1 MQKKE
6 QPFIYKYLGNIGIFV
21 GIIII
26 VVSCARQASPTGG
39 VKDEKPPHPIKS
51 SPINY
56 SKNFRGNKI
65 IILFDEFVVL
75 KNPNQEILT
84 SPPLKEKNEIKLR
97 GKNILI
103 KIKDTLKENTTY
115 GIHFYDAIADLNEG
129 NLLKDFSFEF
139 STGNTFDSL
148 YLAGNVKNAFD
159 YKVKKGWYVMLYDK
173 FGDSIPRKQLPELI
187 SKTDENG
194 NFVLT
199 NLKNKP
205 YYIFAIEDLNNNELF
220 DLPNEKIAFLDS
232 SFQPSFKEVE
242 MIDTLVLIDS
252 ISPDLKDTVFYDSIH
267 KHKEFVSTIGDIQL
281 FMFQEVLKKQF
292 FKKAYR
298 KERQQVIFAF
308 NENLEDSVSIFPIL
322 NNHIVKKKWFVQE
335 KQTTADSLV
344 FWIKDTSIFNEDSLF
359 FQLNYT
365 MLDSN
370 NQNFIKI
377 DTLLLHFE
385 DVKKVK
391 QKKDKSKLSLSNIL
405 GTKKEEKKDTLPPPS
420 LLTFSNNIKTLLDLD
435 TDLFLIARFP
445 IKTVNDTA
453 IQLFKIEDDTV
464 NMDFNIFVDSLF
476 VRQLHFKFE
485 KKEDEKFKLLF
496 PAGCITDIYG
506 QTNDTLKYNFGT
518 QKIEYY
524 ATIKVNIKGLKEPSI
539 VQLLDNKKKIIK
551 EVEINAD
558 TTINYLFLPPEK
570 YVLKLFYDSNGNKK
584 WDTGN
589 YKEKKQPEKVFYF
602 PTEINAVSNFDYDYD
617 WDLYPLP
624 KTETYTKTDTI
635 RVPLNKK

>member
-1 MQKKE
+1 MLKKE
-6 QPFIYKYLGNIGIFV
+6 CPFTHKNLSNIGVFIGIF
-21 GIIII
+21 II
-26 VVSCARQASPTGG
+26 VISCARQASPTGG
-39 VKDEKPPHPIKS
+39 KKDELPPRPIKS

-56 SKNFRGNKI
+56 SKNFKGNKI

-84 SPPLKEKNEIKLR
+84 SPPLKERSEIKLR

-115 GIHFYDAIADLNEG
+115 GIHFFDAIADLNEG
-129 NLLKDFSFEF
+129 NLLKNFSFEF
-139 STGNTFDSL
+139 STGNNFDSL
-148 YLAGNVKNAFD
+148 YLVGNAKNAFNH
-159 YKVKKGWYVMLYDK
+159 KAEKGWYVMLYDK
-173 FGDSIPRKQLPELI
+173 FEDSIPRKQLPELI

-194 NFVLT
+194 NFILS

-205 YYIFAIEDLNNNELF
+205 YYIFAIKDLNNNQLF

-232 SFQPSFKEVE
+232 TFQPSFKEIE
-242 MIDTLVLIDS
+242 RIDTLVLIES

-267 KHKEFVSTIGDIQL
+267 KHKEFISTIGDIQL
-281 FMFQEVLKKQF
+281 LMFQETVKKQF
-292 FKKAYR
+292 FRKGYR

-308 NENLEDSVSIFPIL
+308 NENLEDSISVFPML
-322 NNHIVKKKWFVQE
+322 DDKIVNKESFVQE

-344 FWIKDTSIFNEDSLF
+344 YWIKDTTIFNIDSLF

-370 NQNFIKI
+370 NQHFIKT
-377 DTLLLHFE
+377 DTLLLYFE
-385 DVKKVK
+385 DVKK
-391 QKKDKSKLSLSNIL
+391 QKEKTKRSLGNIL

-420 LLTFSNNIKTLLDLD
+420 LLTFTNNIKTLLDLD
-435 TDLFLIARFP
+435 SDLFLTARFP

-453 IQLFKIEDDTV
+453 IQFFKIEDDTV
-464 NMDFNIFVDSLF
+464 KMDFNIFVDSLF
-476 VRQLHFKFE
+476 TRQLHFKFE

-496 PAGCITDIYG
+496 PAGCISDIYG
-506 QTNDTLKYNFGT
+506 QTNDTIRYDFGT
-518 QKIEYY
+518 QKTEYY
-524 ATIKVNIKGLKEPSI
+524 ATIKVKIKGVKEPSM
-539 VQLLDNKKKIIK
+539 VQLLDDKEKMIK
-551 EVEINAD
+551 EVELSAD
-558 TTINYLFLPPEK
+558 TTINYLFLHPQK

-617 WDLYPLP
+617 WDLYPP
-624 KTETYTKTDTI
+624 KKTETYTKTDTI
-635 RVPLNKK
+635 RTPLNKK